1 MVPDSDRM
9 DSSITSW
16 NYITDN
22 FQPDDRLALV
32 IKNQKNSELSQYI
45 VTAERMAMR
54 GYQAWLRFEDSQGS
68 DIYVGMN
75 PLKPGSRRRTKD
87 DIALVRHLYL
97 DLNHQGLQSL
107 EAICDDTRIPNP
119 SYVLNT
125 SQGKYQVVWKTI
137 GHDIET
143 AERLQR
149 TMAWEYGADRA
160 ATDIT
165 RVLRI
170 PGFHNH
176 KYDPPYGVTAERLS
190 FLTYTLSDFQIGLQP
205 ESTAGAQT
213 EDTRY
218 RAPQRRGLVSQSE
231 KDWAETLQRLEQG
244 EDPVAVQSWLEQ
256 KRQDKAK
263 PNYYAALTVRKAIAE
278 MEHRRAA
285 NLAMDLS

>member
-9 DSSITSW
+9 DPAITSSD
-16 NYITDN
+16 YISDN

-32 IKNQKNSELSQYI
+32 IKNQKNSQLSQYI
-45 VTAERMAMR
+45 VSAERMAMR

-75 PLKPGSRRRTKD
+75 PLKSSSRRRTKD

-97 DLNHQGLQSL
+97 DLDHQGLQSL

-125 SQGKYQVVWKTI
+125 SQDKYQVVWKII
-137 GHDIET
+137 GHDVGK
-143 AERLQR
+143 AEQLQR
-149 TMAWEYGADRA
+149 AMAWEYGADRA

-176 KYDPPYGVTAERLS
+176 KYDPPYKVTAERLS
-190 FLTYTLSDFQIGLQP
+190 FLTYTFSDFQIGLQP
-205 ESTAGAQT
+205 EPAADAQK
-213 EDTRY
+213 EEERY
-218 RAPQRRGLVSQSE
+218 RAPQIRGLVSQSE
-231 KDWAETLQRLEQG
+231 RDWAETLQRLEHG

-256 KRQDKAK
+256 KRQDKCK
-263 PNYYAALTVRKAIAE
+263 PAYYAALTVRKAIAE

-285 NLAMDLS
+285 GLAMDLS